1 MAELIDSIA
10 VMARVS
16 EQLRGNGRRISL
28 VPTMGALHEG
38 HRALIARAREHSDAV
53 VTSVFVNPTQFGKGE
68 DFERYPRNLAGDIQ
82 KAGDAGSDYVF
93 APSSAALYP
102 QQYRT
107 YVEVEHLT
115 GLLEGNIRPGH
126 FRGVTTIVTK
136 LFHIVM
142 PHVAVFGQKDAQ
154 QVAVIRR
161 MTQDLHFAVDL
172 VVIPTVREADG
183 LARSSRNVYLTSGQR
198 ADAPVLYRALRR
210 AEVRIREGSTD
221 AGAIREEMRG
231 MIEQSSTAVVE
242 YLSAAHGETLEEL
255 SALVP
260 GTPVLL
266 SLAVRFGSTRL
277 IDNIPV
283 VVP

>member
-10 VMARVS
+10 VMVRVS
-16 EQLRGNGRRISL
+16 EQLRGHGRRIAL

-38 HRALIARAREHSDAV
+38 HRALIARAREQSDAV

-68 DFERYPRNLAGDIQ
+68 DFERYPRNLAGDTQ

-93 APSSAALYP
+93 APSASALYP

-107 YVEVEHLT
+107 YIEVEHIT
-115 GLLEGNIRPGH
+115 GLLEGKSRPGH
-126 FRGVTTIVTK
+126 FRGVATIVAK

-161 MTQDLHFAVDL
+161 MIQDLHFSVQL
-172 VVIPTVREADG
+172 VVVPTVREADG
-183 LARSSRNVYLTSGQR
+183 LARSSRNVYLTPGQR
-198 ADAPVLYRALRR
+198 AEAPVLYRALRH
-210 AEVRIREGSTD
+210 AEQRIREGSTD
-221 AGAIREEMRG
+221 AGAVREEMRG
-231 MIEQSSTAVVE
+231 MIEQSSRAVVE

>member
-16 EQLRGNGRRISL
+16 EQLRGHGRRLSL

-38 HRALIARAREHSDAV
+38 HLGLIACAREQSDAV
-53 VTSVFVNPTQFGKGE
+53 VTSVFVNPTQFARGE

-93 APSSAALYP
+93 APSASALYP

-115 GLLEGNIRPGH
+115 GLLEGKIRPGH

-161 MTQDLHFAVDL
+161 MTQDLNFAVAL

-183 LARSSRNVYLTSGQR
+183 LARSSRNVYLTPGQR
-198 ADAPVLYRALRR
+198 AEAPVLYRALRR
-210 AEVRIREGSTD
+210 AEQRIREGSTD
-221 AGAIREEMRG
+221 AGTVREEMRV
-231 MIEQSSTAVVE
+231 MIEESSTGVID
-242 YLSAAHGETLEEL
+242 YLSVAHGETLEEL
-255 SALVP
+255 SALVT

-283 VVP
+283 EIP